1 MKTNPNV
8 KKYIIVGLVIAKIPM
23 ILGLIVGQVLET
35 YNTDN
40 GPIIVMAAVIAIVV
54 LISVFIISG
63 RAESHSNT

>member
-1 MKTNPNV
+1 
-8 KKYIIVGLVIAKIPM
+8 M

-63 RAESHSNT
+63 RVESHSNT